1 MSLFKTTAEIKV
13 FCPTINR
20 NMEWATLS
28 PTVDQAERKYIL
40 PLLGKEQFEALVAAY
55 TAGNLTDHLQSLL
68 PQIQRPLAYY
78 AFYELLPLLTT
89 MVSDM
94 GVQEQESREGTSTPA
109 RQWVFQQNRDTAL
122 ENADTF
128 ADALLEF
135 LEENY
140 NDYPLWKNSDAF
152 TLTKELFINT
162 SDGYNG
168 IVPIG
173 RSKRVWLAL
182 RPFVRMAESEYLLPV
197 LSQPLFADLK
207 AKLLASLGSPLS
219 DEYQTLLKKTQQAL
233 AWLALYKAL
242 PFQAVRFTSGGIVQ
256 TTRNTG
262 IRKQAPAD
270 RTTFETAMAH
280 AENNGMSALR
290 SLEKFLH
297 ENANGYPLYDNP
309 DSHAAPS
316 YEIPDNRGKNSFMV

>member
-1 MSLFKTTAEIKV
+1 MSLFRTTAEIKV

-20 NMEWATLS
+20 NTEWATLS
-28 PTVDQAERKYIL
+28 PVVDQAERKYIL
-40 PLLGKEQFEALVAAY
+40 PLLGKDQFEALATAY
-55 TAGNLTDHLQSLL
+55 TAGSLTGQQQALL
-68 PQIQRPLAYY
+68 PHVQRPLAYY
-78 AFYELLPLLTT
+78 AFYELLPLLMT

-94 GVQEQESREGTSTPA
+94 GVQEQESREGTSSPA

-162 SDGYNG
+162 SDEYND

-182 RPFVRMAESEYLLPV
+182 RPFVRMAETEYLLHT
-197 LSQPLFADLK
+197 LSEPLFNDLK
-207 AKLLASLGSPLS
+207 AKLLASLGTPLT
-219 DEYQTLLKKTQQAL
+219 DQYKVLLIKVQRAL

-242 PFQAVRFTSGGIVQ
+242 PFQAVQFTSGGIVRTARKTGLQKQ
-256 TTRNTG
+256 T
-262 IRKQAPAD
+262 PAD
-270 RTTFETAMAH
+270 RTAFETAMAH
-280 AENNGMSALR
+280 AGNNGRSALR
-290 SLEKFLH
+290 SLEKFIH
-297 ENANGYPLYDNP
+297 DNP
-309 DSHAAPS
+309 EDYTLYENLDSQVAPG
-316 YEIPDNRGKNSFMV
+316 YEIPDNSNKKSFIV